1 MAELDSDLDDITE
14 DQPSG
19 GGIKKLL
26 IVVVVTMLVTLG
38 TAFGAL
44 YFLGI
49 LPPKEAPAAAHEP
62 APKVKADLTYLALE
76 PPFVVNFR
84 NNPDIRLA
92 QISVTVGSRK
102 PESLALLTKHMPVVR
117 NNVLLLLGGQDPS
130 VLRTPEGKEALRH
143 KIGEAL
149 DKILSEHEHEL
160 AAEHAEGGEGE
171 EHHEEEHPAE
181 GEEVDDEASPF
192 EQILFTAFIMQ

>member
-1 MAELDSDLDDITE
+1 MAELDSDLEDITE
-14 DQPSG
+14 DPSSKG
-19 GGIKKLL
+19 GLKKLL
-26 IVVVVTMLVTLG
+26 IIVVATMLVTLG
-38 TAFGAL
+38 IVFGAL

-49 LPPKEAPAAAHEP
+49 LPPKEAPPVAHEA
-62 APKVKADLTYLALE
+62 APKVKADMTYLALE

-84 NNPDIRLA
+84 NHPDIKLA

-130 VLRTPEGKEALRH
+130 VLRTAEGKEALRH
-143 KIGEAL
+143 KVGEAL

-171 EHHEEEHPAE
+171 EHHEGEHAAE
-181 GEEVDDEASPF
+181 AEEVDDEASPF